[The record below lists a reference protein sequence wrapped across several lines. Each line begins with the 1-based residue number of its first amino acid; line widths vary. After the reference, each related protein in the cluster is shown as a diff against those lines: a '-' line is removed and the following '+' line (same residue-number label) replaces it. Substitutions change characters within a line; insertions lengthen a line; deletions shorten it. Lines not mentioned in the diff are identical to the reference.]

1 MFAPEDLIILEMPVQ
16 QPAHQPDQQENP
28 AEWQKMD
35 LSIEIPA
42 PLASFEDMPLE
53 SPVLKHHNA
62 DALGDE
68 DQPAQHEQ
76 AQQPAAQHQPA
87 AQNPFDNLES
97 IIIDEDGREF
107 VTIYV
112 YGTHT
117 VTIEVTG
124 MTGVE
129 IDAAIEA
136 AYEDAAID
144 YVLDCPHE
152 YPFA

>member
-16 QPAHQPDQQENP
+16 EQPAQENP

-42 PLASFEDMPLE
+42 PPASFEDMPLE

-68 DQPAQHEQ
+68 QEH
-76 AQQPAAQHQPA
+76 QPAAQH
-87 AQNPFDNLES
+87 PFDNLES
-97 IIIDEDGREF
+97 INIDEDGREF

-112 YGTHT
+112 YDTHT

-144 YVLDCPHE
+144 YVLDCPPE

>member
-1 MFAPEDLIILEMPVQ
+1 MFAPEELIIIEMPIEQ
-16 QPAHQPDQQENP
+16 FLQPAQHQPAQPAQHQQENP

-42 PLASFEDMPLE
+42 PPASFEDMPLE
-53 SPVLKHHNA
+53 SPILKHHNA

-68 DQPAQHEQ
+68 DGDEVAS
-76 AQQPAAQHQPA
+76 QQQE
-87 AQNPFDNLES
+87 NPFGNLES
-97 IIIDEDGREF
+97 ININDDGREF

-112 YGTHT
+112 YGTHQI
-117 VTIEVTG
+117 TIEVTG

-129 IDAAIEA
+129 IDEAIEA

-144 YVLDCPHE
+144 YVLDCPAD
-152 YPFA
+152 YPYA

>member
-1 MFAPEDLIILEMPVQ
+1 MFAPEELIVLEMPVEH
-16 QPAHQPDQQENP
+16 QPAQHQQENP
-28 AEWQKMD
+28 VEWQKMD

-42 PLASFEDMPLE
+42 PPASFEDMPLE

-68 DQPAQHEQ
+68 MLEGEQAHEQAHEQ
-76 AQQPAAQHQPA
+76 AQQH
-87 AQNPFDNLES
+87 PFDNLES
-97 IIIDEDGREF
+97 INIDDDGREF

-112 YGTHT
+112 YGTHQI
-117 VTIEVTG
+117 TIEVTG

-144 YVLDCPHE
+144 YVLDCPPE
-152 YPFA
+152 YPYA